1 MNFQKFSEIENMGE
15 LDAYKVCKY
24 LANNI
29 VKHADTLTP
38 KESRFVER
46 VNQAKPLF
54 KSCMVLL
61 IFGLLVKILTL
72 VVGFTTVLKIT
83 AAGNFAPYVADV
95 FLTVYLMF
103 VKRKIVKLLNSKLNY
118 LEIDISKMENV
129 YDEYV
134 QEQMELQQSK
144 EKQNLDQIILDQST
158 KSDDDTITTE
168 EVEVHKMN
176 NDTTNLVSGVYGC
189 YEEED
194 RYDIE
199 DDNNIN
205 SKGKCFVRKIGK

>member
-1 MNFQKFSEIENMGE
+1 MNFQNFSEIKNMGE
-15 LDAYKVCKY
+15 LSAYVECKY

-38 KESRFVER
+38 KEAGFVER

-54 KSCMVLL
+54 KSCMIYIVSERLA
-61 IFGLLVKILTL
+61 KILTL
-72 VVGFTTVLKIT
+72 VVGFTTALQIT
-83 AAGNFAPYVADV
+83 AAGSFAPYVADI
-95 FLTVYLMF
+95 FLTVFLMF
-103 VKRKIVKLLNSKLNY
+103 GKKKIEKLLISKLKY
-118 LEIDISKMENV
+118 LEIDISEIENV
-129 YDEYV
+129 YEEYV

-194 RYDIE
+194 GYDIE
-199 DDNNIN
+199 NGNDLN
-205 SKGKCFVRKIGK
+205 SESKCFVRKIGK